1 MLNKKR
7 NITQRKMQEL
17 MQQKV
22 ICADG
27 MIVTVEE
34 VLGAYQQ
41 AHPTWHVSPLDA
53 GEQVFIGDQLTGT
66 GLWLDKVVAESESNT
81 ATC

>member
-1 MLNKKR
+1 MTNKQR
-7 NITQRKMQEL
+7 AERLRKMQEL

-22 ICADG
+22 VYADG

-66 GLWLDKVVAESESNT
+66 GLWLDKVVAESESNRE
-81 ATC
+81 